1 MTAGTRSRR
10 AGGISPEEA
19 RHRPLYA
26 RVLGLQYVRPSNLM
40 CFLFFE
46 GTVALAVLLS
56 LAELTGWWAVAV
68 LPASVAVMV
77 KLNDVIAGATTR
89 SGGTSARS
97 RGTATRPKSATRRAP
112 AQPTVRLRVAAPAET
127 APPPETVP
135 PQRPAGDERDPY
147 ANRPGYSEPE
157 GFAARSGNGGQDSY
171 TGRTGYGEQEMY
183 AGQAAY
189 GEQETYAGQ
198 SAYGYAQDG
207 YDEQETYAGQSG
219 NSRHGAPG
227 HAASAEPDGEEPWLG
242 TAEQRARQSAAY
254 RYE

>member
-1 MTAGTRSRR
+1 MTAGIRSRR

-19 RHRPLYA
+19 RNRPLYA
-26 RVLGLQYVRPSNLM
+26 RVLGLQYVRPSNLL
-40 CFLFFE
+40 CFLYFE

-89 SGGTSARS
+89 SGGATTRSA
-97 RGTATRPKSATRRAP
+97 GAATRSKPATRRAL
-112 AQPTVRLRVAAPAET
+112 AQPTVPLRTAAPAE
-127 APPPETVP
+127 AARPPRRAE
-135 PQRPAGDERDPY
+135 RPTSDERDPFT
-147 ANRPGYSEPE
+147 NGPGHHEPSVPE
-157 GFAARSGNGGQDSY
+157 SRSGNGVPDSY
-171 TGRTGYGEQEMY
+171 ASRPG
-183 AGQAAY
+183 Y

-198 SAYGYAQDG
+198 TGYGGTYAPSG
-207 YDEQETYAGQSG
+207 YGEQETYFGQPA
-219 NSRHGAPG
+219 HGAP
-227 HAASAEPDGEEPWLG
+227 AQPASGGPDAEEPWLG

>member
-1 MTAGTRSRR
+1 MTAGIRSRR

-19 RHRPLYA
+19 RNRPLYA

-89 SGGTSARS
+89 TGAP
-97 RGTATRPKSATRRAP
+97 ATRAERAATRSKTAARRAP
-112 AQPTVRLRVAAPAET
+112 AQPAVRLRGAAPAET
-127 APPPETVP
+127 APPPRRVDQPVEPVDD
-135 PQRPAGDERDPY
+135 GRDSYP
-147 ANRPGYSEPE
+147 
-157 GFAARSGNGGQDSY
+157 ARSGYGDQD
-171 TGRTGYGEQEMY
+171 
-183 AGQAAY
+183 
-189 GEQETYAGQ
+189 TYAGQ
-198 SAYGYAQDG
+198 SSYGEQD
-207 YDEQETYAGQSG
+207 TYAGQTGHRLPGTYAQGGYGEPEAYPG
-219 NSRHGAPG
+219 NSGHGA
-227 HAASAEPDGEEPWLG
+227 ASLAGPDGEEPWLG

>member
-1 MTAGTRSRR
+1 MTASIRSRR

-19 RHRPLYA
+19 RNRPLYA

-56 LAELTGWWAVAV
+56 LAELTGWWAVVV
-68 LPASVAVMV
+68 LPVSVAVMV

-89 SGGTSARS
+89 SGAPAARAE
-97 RGTATRPKSATRRAP
+97 RTATRSKTARRAP
-112 AQPTVRLRVAAPAET
+112 GQPAVRLRVAAPAAEP
-127 APPPETVP
+127 APPPRRIE
-135 PQRPAGDERDPY
+135 RPVDDDRDPY
-147 ANRPGYSEPE
+147 PTHAGYGAPE
-157 GFAARSGNGGQDSY
+157 GFAGRSGNGGQEFS
-171 TGRTGYGEQEMY
+171 TSRYGS
-183 AGQAAY
+183 

-198 SAYGYAQDG
+198 TDYRAQDSYAQGG
-207 YDEQETYAGQSG
+207 YGEPGAYVGQSG
-219 NSRHGAPG
+219 NFGDGAPSQ
-227 HAASAEPDGEEPWLG
+227 AAPAGPEGEEPWLG

>member
-1 MTAGTRSRR
+1 MTAGIRSRR

-19 RHRPLYA
+19 RNRPLYA

-56 LAELTGWWAVAV
+56 LAELTGWWAVVV
-68 LPASVAVMV
+68 LPVSVAVMV

-89 SGGTSARS
+89 SGAPAARAE
-97 RGTATRPKSATRRAP
+97 RTATRSRTARRASGQP
-112 AQPTVRLRVAAPAET
+112 AVRLRVAAPAET
-127 APPPETVP
+127 APPPRRVE
-135 PQRPAGDERDPY
+135 RPVDDDRDPY
-147 ANRPGYSEPE
+147 STRAGYGAPE
-157 GFAARSGNGGQDSY
+157 GFAGRSGNGGQESGL
-171 TGRTGYGEQEMY
+171 GRYGS
-183 AGQAAY
+183 

-198 SAYGYAQDG
+198 SSYGAQDTYAGQGHRAQDSHAQGG
-207 YDEQETYAGQSG
+207 YGEQEAYAGQSG
-219 NSRHGAPG
+219 NSGHGAPSQAG
-227 HAASAEPDGEEPWLG
+227 PDGEEPWLG

>member
-1 MTAGTRSRR
+1 MTPGTRSRR

-19 RHRPLYA
+19 RGRALYA

-89 SGGTSARS
+89 SGGPAARS
-97 RGTATRPKSATRRAP
+97 GKAARSGAAARSQSATRRVLT
-112 AQPTVRLRVAAPAET
+112 QPTVKLRVAAPDE
-127 APPPETVP
+127 PEP
-135 PQRPAGDERDPY
+135 PQRTDRSLADERDPY
-147 ANRPGYSEPE
+147 ANRPGYSEPD
-157 GFAARSGNGGQDSY
+157 GFTGRAGNGGSY
-171 TGRTGYGEQEMY
+171 PDRPGYGGTETYAGYAEPDTY
-183 AGQAAY
+183 AGQAVYGGQGTYAQGGY

-198 SAYGYAQDG
+198 SGYGA
-207 YDEQETYAGQSG
+207 AG
-219 NSRHGAPG
+219 PG
-227 HAASAEPDGEEPWLG
+227 DVAGPEGEEPWLG

>member
-1 MTAGTRSRR
+1 MTPGTRSRR

-19 RHRPLYA
+19 RNRPLYA

-89 SGGTSARS
+89 SGAP
-97 RGTATRPKSATRRAP
+97 ATRSERPATRSKTAARRAP

-127 APPPETVP
+127 ARLPRRVE
-135 PQRPAGDERDPY
+135 QPADDERDPY
-147 ANRPGYSEPE
+147 ATRSGYGAPE
-157 GFAARSGNGGQDSY
+157 GFAGRFGTGGQEFHPGRSGS
-171 TGRTGYGEQEMY
+171 GEQDTY
-183 AGQAAY
+183 AGQSSY

-198 SAYGYAQDG
+198 TGYRAQDTYAQGG
-207 YDEQETYAGQSG
+207 YGEPEAYAGQSG
-219 NSRHGAPG
+219 HGAPSQ
-227 HAASAEPDGEEPWLG
+227 AALAGSEGEEPWLG

>member
-1 MTAGTRSRR
+1 MTAGIRSRR

-19 RHRPLYA
+19 RNRPLYA

-89 SGGTSARS
+89 SGGTATRSA
-97 RGTATRPKSATRRAP
+97 GTATRSKSATRRAL
-112 AQPTVRLRVAAPAET
+112 AQPTVRLRVAAPAEA
-127 APPPETVP
+127 APPP
-135 PQRPAGDERDPY
+135 QRADRSAGDERDPY
-147 ANRPGYSEPE
+147 ANRPGYGDPE
-157 GFAARSGNGGQDSY
+157 GFAGRSGNGGQDSY
-171 TGRTGYGEQEMY
+171 TGRSGYGVDTYAGRPGYGEQDTYAGQPAYGTYAQAGYGEQETH
-183 AGQAAY
+183 AA
-189 GEQETYAGQ
+189 E
-198 SAYGYAQDG
+198 
-207 YDEQETYAGQSG
+207 SG
-219 NSRHGAPG
+219 NSGHGTPG
-227 HAASAEPDGEEPWLG
+227 QPAGPDGEEPWLG